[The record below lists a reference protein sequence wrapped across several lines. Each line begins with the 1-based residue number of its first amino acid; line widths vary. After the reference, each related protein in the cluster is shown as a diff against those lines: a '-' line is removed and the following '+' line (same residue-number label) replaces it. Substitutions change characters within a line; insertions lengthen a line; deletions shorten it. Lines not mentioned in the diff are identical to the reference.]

1 MSRTTD
7 SLTLPT
13 AMHSGG
19 GHQPGRPEPGGGG
32 GATTGPSSGGKLRHW
47 TTSRSADHRSDSGPG
62 AAVEQRG
69 GGNRTDSWWKIHLFR
84 GMVNDVRRRAPY
96 YWSDWRDA
104 WDYRVVPSTIYMYF
118 AKYEPALAFS
128 LDMFTKTNMQYGVN
142 EVLLASV
149 LGAVVFAILA
159 CQPLVIVGVTGP
171 ITVFN

>member
-1 MSRTTD
+1 MSRTAD

-19 GHQPGRPEPGGGG
+19 GHGPDRPEPGG
-32 GATTGPSSGGKLRHW
+32 ATGLSPGGKLRHW
-47 TTSRSADHRSDSGPG
+47 TTSLLTTSRSADHRSSSSDAA

-69 GGNRTDSWWKIHLFR
+69 DGNNKADSWWKIYLFR

-118 AKYEPALAFS
+118 AKYEPRFISTL
-128 LDMFTKTNMQYGVN
+128 NQ
-142 EVLLASV
+142 LLCVST
-149 LGAVVFAILA
+149 
-159 CQPLVIVGVTGP
+159 C
-171 ITVFN
+171 